1 MTTIDFKAGRITYNE
16 FHVNFNLPFSEQED
30 CLTEDLLQV
39 EYENGY
45 LIDLGWY
52 PEYDETGKFILQLI
66 NNGNWKNPIYKKQ
79 SRDWEQLKKSL
90 IKAIDMANT
99 GIN

>member
-1 MTTIDFKAGRITYNE
+1 MTTIDFKSGRITYNE

-66 NNGNWKNPIYKKQ
+66 NNGNWEKPIYKKQ
-79 SRDWEQLKKSL
+79 SRDWKQLKKSL
-90 IKAIDMANT
+90 IKVIDMANT
-99 GIN
+99 GMN